1 MKGREFLA
9 VVLLACASPTA
20 AQTFDPAPWLADLEQ
35 MRQAF
40 HEKYA
45 NLDWLE
51 KEREIKLDPFL
62 DQAVDAIRRAPDDA
76 KVRSMFDRLQ
86 RKLGDGHVE
95 IEWPASSGAVTATPA
110 SAPRASDLCADIG
123 YDARQ
128 NGKGT
133 ARALAGY
140 APLPG
145 GGPFDAGTIR
155 AGGTKVGVLRIGLF
169 QPQGYSEL
177 CRAAVRELSI
187 PGERPCGDQ
196 CQDKILTW
204 AYRQLTAALE
214 DRVRQLKAAGV
225 TVLLIDITNNGGGSE
240 WAEAA
245 ARIFTAKQLVSEQ
258 RGFVRGEHWAKQ
270 WRELAA
276 NLRELAKD
284 APATD
289 KKRLFAWADE
299 ADGALRQALTSCP
312 RPSDSC
318 PRLGTAG
325 YSTGLVGSAPSG
337 AFAGKDWSVL
347 VFSPAQF
354 PYHDGVWKGPL
365 IVLVDQE
372 TWSAAE
378 EFAAVLQDN
387 KAAIILGARTGGA
400 GCGYTYGGTP
410 TTLKNSGAVLKLPDC
425 VRFRADG
432 SNEVRG
438 IIPDEVVAL
447 RADDGL
453 PLRAKLISEKLPA
466 AIARARSLQAQK
478 DD

>member
-1 MKGREFLA
+1 MRGRGILA
-9 VVLLACASPTA
+9 AVLLACASPTA
-20 AQTFDPAPWLADLEQ
+20 AQSFDPAPWLADLEQ

-40 HEKYA
+40 HESYA

-51 KEREIKLDPFL
+51 NEREIKLDPLF
-62 DQAVDAIRRAPDDA
+62 DQAANAIRRAPDDA

-86 RKLGDGHVE
+86 HKLGDGHVE
-95 IEWPASSGAVTATPA
+95 VVWPESRPRLIPA
-110 SAPRASDLCADIG
+110 AAPAPALCREIG
-123 YDARQ
+123 YDRRQ

-133 ARALAGY
+133 AQALPAYEALGDES
-140 APLPG
+140 
-145 GGPFDAGTIR
+145 PFDAGIVPV
-155 AGGTKVGVLRIGLF
+155 GGTKVGVLRIGIF
-169 QPQGYSEL
+169 QPQGYPDL

-187 PGERPCGDQ
+187 PAEKACDDE

-214 DRVRQLKAAGV
+214 NRVRQLKTADA
-225 TVLLIDITNNGGGSE
+225 TVLLVDITNNGGGSE

-245 ARIFTAKQLVSEQ
+245 ARIFSAKQLVSER

-276 NLRELAKD
+276 NLREVAKN
-284 APATD
+284 APAPD
-289 KKRLFAWADE
+289 KKRLLAWADE
-299 ADGALRQALTSCP
+299 ADGALRQALARCP
-312 RPSDSC
+312 QPSDSC

-325 YSTGLVGSAPSG
+325 YSTGLVGSARSG
-337 AFAGKDWSVL
+337 AFAGKDWGVL
-347 VFSPAQF
+347 LFNPAQF
-354 PYHDGVWKGPL
+354 PYHDGVWNGPL

-387 KAAIILGARTGGA
+387 KAAVILGARTGGA

-410 TTLKNSGAVLKLPDC
+410 TTLKNSGAILKLPDC
-425 VRFRADG
+425 VRYRADG

-453 PLRAKLISEKLPA
+453 QLRAKLISEKLPT
-466 AIARARSLQAQK
+466 AIARARSLQG
-478 DD
+478 D